1 MSPVTPPADG
11 ETWIGLSPEE
21 LPHAAA
27 VAWATRPE
35 CGAVVSF
42 LGTARDHS
50 AGREGVVEL
59 EYEAYE
65 EQAAPRLAALDAV
78 VRTRWPEVRR
88 VALLHRIGPV
98 DIGSAAVVVV
108 VSSAH
113 RDAAFEAARF
123 AIDELKASVPIWKR
137 ERWATG
143 QSWGLEA
150 QHVRDVGEVEAGD
163 LAGQGSP

>member
-1 MSPVTPPADG
+1 MSAVIPPAAG
-11 ETWIGLSPEE
+11 ESWVGLSPDE

-27 VAWATRPE
+27 VAWATRPD

-50 AGREGVVEL
+50 AGRDGVSEL
-59 EYEAYE
+59 DYEAYE
-65 EQAAPRLAALDAV
+65 EQAVPRLAAVDAAL
-78 VRTRWPEVRR
+78 RSRWPAVRR
-88 VALLHRIGPV
+88 TVLLHRTGPLS
-98 DIGSAAVVVV
+98 IGSTAVVVV

-137 ERWATG
+137 ERWAAG

-150 QHVRDVGEVEAGD
+150 QHVRDAGD
-163 LAGQGSP
+163 LTAPGTS

>member
-1 MSPVTPPADG
+1 MSAVMPPADG
-11 ETWIGLSPEE
+11 DSWIGLSPDE

-27 VAWATRPE
+27 VAWATRPD

-50 AGREGVVEL
+50 PGRADVEEL

-65 EQAAPRLAALDAV
+65 EQAGPRLAALEGAL
-78 VRTRWPEVRR
+78 RAQWPQVRR
-88 VALLHRIGPV
+88 VALLHRTGPV
-98 DIGSAAVVVV
+98 SIGSAAVVVV

-123 AIDELKASVPIWKR
+123 AIDELKATVPIWKR

-150 QHVRDVGEVEAGD
+150 QHVRDAGD
-163 LAGQGSP
+163 LAGRGAS

>member
-1 MSPVTPPADG
+1 MSAVVPPADG
-11 ETWIGLSPEE
+11 ESWIGLSPDE

-27 VAWATRPE
+27 VAWATRPD

-50 AGREGVVEL
+50 PGRDGVVEL

-65 EQAAPRLAALDAV
+65 EQAVPRLVALDAEL
-78 VRTRWPEVRR
+78 RSRWPEVRR
-88 VALLHRIGPV
+88 VALLHRTGPV
-98 DIGSAAVVVV
+98 ALGSAAVVVV

-150 QHVRDVGEVEAGD
+150 QHVRDVGDVAAGD
-163 LAGQGSP
+163 LTGRVAG